1 MIMLAV
7 ASCVTKREAATT
19 TMSMQELS
27 AAEFDIIDT
36 LYIPW
41 QLWAGDTAAPLP
53 IVKATHGRAR
63 GQRQRSDTTK
73 VEKKKEVTLN
83 SYSESR
89 KIHFSWLAVSI
100 VLFIISLWL
109 VYAVRR
115 R

>member
-1 MIMLAV
+1 
-7 ASCVTKREAATT
+7 
-19 TMSMQELS
+19 MQELS

-53 IVKATHGRAR
+53 IVKATHGKAR
-63 GQRQRSDTTK
+63 TQRQRSDTSW
-73 VEKKKEVTLN
+73 VEKKKEITLN
-83 SYSESR
+83 SNGAGN
-89 KIHFSWLAVSI
+89 KIHFSWLVVSI